1 MRIFRGLALNRQTTR
16 GNSGGY
22 AYGGVALLAVLFML
36 PALTTH
42 AEVIGNPQRGAELAN
57 IVCAECHAVR
67 ERQLLSPNLRA
78 PTFYE
83 VANTPGMTAAAL
95 TVMLTTPHA
104 GMPMFMF
111 TPEQRQDVI
120 GYILSLKT
128 GN

>member
-1 MRIFRGLALNRQTTR
+1 MLMERM
-16 GNSGGY
+16 
-22 AYGGVALLAVLFML
+22 ALLAIL
-36 PALTTH
+36 LTLSTPTAH
-42 AEVIGNPQRGAELAN
+42 AQVIGNPQGGAELAN
-57 IVCAECHAVR
+57 NVCAECHAVR

-95 TVMLTTPHA
+95 TVTLTTPHA

-111 TPEQRQDVI
+111 TPQQRQDVI

-128 GN
+128 GS

>member
-1 MRIFRGLALNRQTTR
+1 MALIIGHLRSALKYKEEPVTRIA
-16 GNSGGY
+16 S
-22 AYGGVALLAVLFML
+22 AAVLLLFSTL
-36 PALTTH
+36 A
-42 AEVIGNPQRGAELAN
+42 AQAQVIGNPQRGAELAN
-57 IVCAECHAVR
+57 VVCAECHAVR
-67 ERQLLSPNLRA
+67 ERQVLSPNLMA

-95 TVMLTTPHA
+95 TVTLTTPHA

-111 TPEQRQDVI
+111 TPDQRQDMI